1 MLYDFELLVGLPD
14 QLGLGYSRVIE
25 LCSGVWLSLSDWDL
39 HQSWLIKVSAHDHL
53 VQHLVL
59 LSGAIHHEG
68 VYPTSAEH
76 RSYLSNSGISPSYVA
91 HMSDRSG

>member
-1 MLYDFELLVGLPD
+1 MGQNVRFNDRKTP
-14 QLGLGYSRVIE
+14 QAQKANYS
-25 LCSGVWLSLSDWDL
+25 GD
-39 HQSWLIKVSAHDHL
+39 KM

-76 RSYLSNSGISPSYVA
+76 RSYLSDSGISPSYVA